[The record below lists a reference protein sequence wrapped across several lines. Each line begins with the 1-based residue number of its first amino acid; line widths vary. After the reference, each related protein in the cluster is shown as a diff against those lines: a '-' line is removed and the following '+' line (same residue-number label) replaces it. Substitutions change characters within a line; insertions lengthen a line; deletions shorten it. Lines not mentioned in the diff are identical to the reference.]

1 MKKRFWRTVAVMMV
15 GSAIAVALGG
25 PASAA
30 SKWEPP
36 NWALGD
42 PALVETM
49 EKAHEYEYGQLSHP
63 LDLRED
69 RSGLIPNP
77 ITVREGA
84 FPEDAVVDVSPG
96 ESDKGPQPKPTAVGF
111 VYDATDAMYTTT
123 VEVQST
129 GATGVKADVYVT
141 PRAAKYDFFF
151 VNMRNVNNGS
161 QVFSFEV
168 TRQLELDGQ
177 YHWRPFVHIIH
188 PSLQGGDF
196 QKIYDGNGSGQQGIL
211 HGPAIEVSQN
221 AWHNLKMAK
230 SSSTGLFTVYLD
242 GTPVEY
248 NLSFPVPLTSLIAR
262 TSWEGVYETAAS
274 AVNPLGSHHDNI
286 WLRTSDYSTWS
297 KWTEASWDD
306 TTFGSAQLILS
317 GQSIGQEYP
326 PYAPNLYRVYS
337 PNFYKWQQWDTQG
350 PR

>member
-49 EKAHEYEYGQLSHP
+49 EKAHEYEYGQLSQP

-84 FPEDAVVDVSPG
+84 FPEGAVVDVSPG
-96 ESDKGPQPKPTAVGF
+96 ESDKGPQPEPTAVGF

-129 GATGVKADVYVT
+129 GATGVKADVCVT
-141 PRAAKYDFFF
+141 PRAAKYFFF
-151 VNMRNVNNGS
+151 VNN
-161 QVFSFEV
+161 
-168 TRQLELDGQ
+168 
-177 YHWRPFVHIIH
+177 WWPFVHIIH

-196 QKIYDGNGSGQQGIL
+196 QKIYDGNGGGQQGIL

-230 SSSTGLFTVYLD
+230 SSSTGLLTVCLD

-248 NLSFPVPLTSLIAR
+248 NLSFLVPLTSFIAR
-262 TSWEGVYETAAS
+262 TWPRETS
-274 AVNPLGSHHDNI
+274 KPDPSPLSREP
-286 WLRTSDYSTWS
+286 LS
-297 KWTEASWDD
+297 KR
-306 TTFGSAQLILS
+306 IS
-317 GQSIGQEYP
+317 G
-326 PYAPNLYRVYS
+326 L
-337 PNFYKWQQWDTQG
+337 
-350 PR
+350 